1 MTRVLKPEIQLE
13 QALAGQIYHALEGDV
28 VRFVLKN
35 AQGGT
40 DDDYWRSRMEGHC
53 MKADK
58 NLLGNFYNLCHEV
71 QERLNFQ
78 EKVDYYVTG
87 DSSINAFSIA
97 AEDSEHPHIV
107 NVNSELFNLMNED
120 ELKFVI
126 GHELGHLINQDT
138 ALRRLIHF
146 VYPPQSTQIP
156 ITLQYKI
163 HLHDNL
169 AELVADRYG
178 YIACGNLEACV
189 TAFFKMASGLD
200 LEKMQVS
207 IDDLLSDN
215 SKHLD
220 YFLKGGGMSHYDHP
234 VNPIRVQAINL
245 FASARNQI
253 ELDNGMEELIQI
265 LLKVGN
271 SPLDEPM
278 SIFVATAGIIAAN
291 VDGSVSKEE
300 YEQIIRTLSG
310 SNTETEPAGIH
321 DRHYPC
327 RQGDRGEGGKLH
339 LRDREESGP
348 ERKGDLRP
356 VCRHGPAELQPQPGR
371 HFIVVHGIRSFS
383 CLLEGNKGPAA
394 APSSV
399 SPSPVASRPEVQGR
413 CHEALRAGDG
423 EIKRRIH
430 FSKSDF

>member
-107 NVNSELFNLMNED
+107 NVNSELFNLMSED

-146 VYPPQSTQIP
+146 VYPPESTQIP

-271 SPLDEPM
+271 NPLDEPM
-278 SIFVATAGIIAAN
+278 SVFVATAGIIAAN
-291 VDGSVSKEE
+291 VDGNVTKEE

-310 SNTETEPAGIH
+310 SNIFPKSFLESVLKEDVDALFEKSVNTILSVNPGLKAGMLEYII
-321 DRHYPC
+321 
-327 RQGDRGEGGKLH
+327 GIILA
-339 LRDREESGP
+339 DREIGEKEVNFVYNMGKSLGLSVQ
-348 ERKGDLRP
+348 EISVLFAGMVQRN
-356 VCRHGPAELQPQPGR
+356 
-371 HFIVVHGIRSFS
+371 F
-383 CLLEGNKGPAA
+383 N
-394 APSSV
+394 PSLDAIS
-399 SPSPVASRPEVQGR
+399 
-413 CHEALRAGDG
+413 
-423 EIKRRIH
+423 
-430 FSKSDF
+430 

>member
-58 NLLGNFYNLCHEV
+58 NLLGNFYTLCHEV

-107 NVNSELFNLMNED
+107 NVNSELFNLMSED

-138 ALRRLIHF
+138 ALRRLINF
-146 VYPPQSTQIP
+146 VYPPQATQIP

-271 SPLDEPM
+271 NPLDEPM
-278 SIFVATAGIIAAN
+278 SVFVATAGIIAAN
-291 VDGSVSKEE
+291 VDGNVTKEE

-310 SNTETEPAGIH
+310 SNIFPKSFLESVLKEDVDALFEKSVSTILSINPGLKPSLLEYMIGII
-321 DRHYPC
+321 
-327 RQGDRGEGGKLH
+327 LS
-339 LRDREESGP
+339 DREIGEK
-348 ERKGDLRP
+348 E
-356 VCRHGPAELQPQPGR
+356 VN
-371 HFIVVHGIRSFS
+371 FIYGIGKSLGLSVKEISVLFAGMVQRNF
-383 CLLEGNKGPAA
+383 N
-394 APSSV
+394 PSLDAIS
-399 SPSPVASRPEVQGR
+399 
-413 CHEALRAGDG
+413 
-423 EIKRRIH
+423 
-430 FSKSDF
+430 

>member
-1 MTRVLKPEIQLE
+1 MTRILKPEIQLE

-107 NVNSELFNLMNED
+107 NVNSELFNLMSED

-146 VYPPQSTQIP
+146 VYPPESTQIP

-271 SPLDEPM
+271 NPLDEPM
-278 SIFVATAGIIAAN
+278 SVFVATAGIIAAN
-291 VDGSVSKEE
+291 VDGNVTKEE
-300 YEQIIRTLSG
+300 YEQIIGTLSG
-310 SNTETEPAGIH
+310 SNIFPKSFLESVLKEDVDALFEKSVSTILSINPGLKPSLLEYMIGII
-321 DRHYPC
+321 
-327 RQGDRGEGGKLH
+327 LS
-339 LRDREESGP
+339 DREIGEK
-348 ERKGDLRP
+348 E
-356 VCRHGPAELQPQPGR
+356 VN
-371 HFIVVHGIRSFS
+371 FIYGIGKSLGLSVKEISVLFAGMVQRNF
-383 CLLEGNKGPAA
+383 N
-394 APSSV
+394 PSLDAIS
-399 SPSPVASRPEVQGR
+399 
-413 CHEALRAGDG
+413 
-423 EIKRRIH
+423 
-430 FSKSDF
+430 

>member
-58 NLLGNFYNLCHEV
+58 NLLENFYTLCHEV

-271 SPLDEPM
+271 NPLDEPM
-278 SIFVATAGIIAAN
+278 SVFVATAGIIAAN
-291 VDGSVSKEE
+291 VDGNVTKEE

-310 SNTETEPAGIH
+310 SNIFPKSFLESVLKEDVDALFEKSVSTILSINPGLKPSLLEYMIGII
-321 DRHYPC
+321 
-327 RQGDRGEGGKLH
+327 LS
-339 LRDREESGP
+339 DREIGEK
-348 ERKGDLRP
+348 E
-356 VCRHGPAELQPQPGR
+356 VN
-371 HFIVVHGIRSFS
+371 FIYGIGKSLGLSVKEISVLFAGMVQRNF
-383 CLLEGNKGPAA
+383 N
-394 APSSV
+394 PSLDAIS
-399 SPSPVASRPEVQGR
+399 
-413 CHEALRAGDG
+413 
-423 EIKRRIH
+423 
-430 FSKSDF
+430 

>member
-1 MTRVLKPEIQLE
+1 MTRILKPEIQLE
-13 QALAGQIYHALEGDV
+13 QALASQIYHALEGDV

-58 NLLGNFYNLCHEV
+58 NLLGNFYTLCHEV

-107 NVNSELFNLMNED
+107 NVNSELFNLMSED

-146 VYPPQSTQIP
+146 VYPPESTQIP

-271 SPLDEPM
+271 NPLDEPM
-278 SIFVATAGIIAAN
+278 SVFVATAGIIAAN
-291 VDGSVSKEE
+291 VDGNVTKEE

-310 SNTETEPAGIH
+310 SNIFPKSFLESVLKEDVDALFEKSVSTILSINPGLKPSLLEYMIGII
-321 DRHYPC
+321 
-327 RQGDRGEGGKLH
+327 LS
-339 LRDREESGP
+339 DREIGEK
-348 ERKGDLRP
+348 E
-356 VCRHGPAELQPQPGR
+356 VN
-371 HFIVVHGIRSFS
+371 FIYGIGKSLGLSVQEISVLFAGMVQRNF
-383 CLLEGNKGPAA
+383 N
-394 APSSV
+394 PSLDAIS
-399 SPSPVASRPEVQGR
+399 
-413 CHEALRAGDG
+413 
-423 EIKRRIH
+423 
-430 FSKSDF
+430 

>member
-107 NVNSELFNLMNED
+107 NVNSELFNLMSED

-138 ALRRLIHF
+138 ALRRLINF

-207 IDDLLSDN
+207 IDDLLDNN

-271 SPLDEPM
+271 NPLDEPM
-278 SIFVATAGIIAAN
+278 SVFVATAGIIAAN
-291 VDGSVSKEE
+291 VDGNVSKEE
-300 YEQIIRTLSG
+300 YEQIIQTLSG
-310 SNTETEPAGIH
+310 SNIFPKNFLESVAKSDVDALFQESVNTILSINPGLRPGMLEYIIGII
-321 DRHYPC
+321 
-327 RQGDRGEGGKLH
+327 LA
-339 LRDREESGP
+339 DREIGEKEVNFVYNMG
-348 ERKGDLRP
+348 KGLGLSVKEISVLFAGMVQRN
-356 VCRHGPAELQPQPGR
+356 
-371 HFIVVHGIRSFS
+371 F
-383 CLLEGNKGPAA
+383 N
-394 APSSV
+394 PSLDAIS
-399 SPSPVASRPEVQGR
+399 
-413 CHEALRAGDG
+413 
-423 EIKRRIH
+423 
-430 FSKSDF
+430 

>member
-271 SPLDEPM
+271 NPLDEPM
-278 SIFVATAGIIAAN
+278 SVFVATAGIIAAN
-291 VDGSVSKEE
+291 VDGNVTKEE

-310 SNTETEPAGIH
+310 SNIFPKNFLESVAKSDVDALFQESVNTILSINPGLRPGMLEYIIGII
-321 DRHYPC
+321 
-327 RQGDRGEGGKLH
+327 LA
-339 LRDREESGP
+339 DREIGEKEVNFVYNMGKSLGLSVQ
-348 ERKGDLRP
+348 EISVLFAGMVQRN
-356 VCRHGPAELQPQPGR
+356 
-371 HFIVVHGIRSFS
+371 F
-383 CLLEGNKGPAA
+383 N
-394 APSSV
+394 PSLDAIS
-399 SPSPVASRPEVQGR
+399 
-413 CHEALRAGDG
+413 
-423 EIKRRIH
+423 
-430 FSKSDF
+430 

>member
-138 ALRRLIHF
+138 ALRRLINF

-271 SPLDEPM
+271 NPLDEPM
-278 SIFVATAGIIAAN
+278 SVFVATAGIIAAN
-291 VDGSVSKEE
+291 VDGNVTKEE

-310 SNTETEPAGIH
+310 SNIFPKNFLESVAKSDVDALFQESVNTILSINPGLRPGMLEYIIGII
-321 DRHYPC
+321 
-327 RQGDRGEGGKLH
+327 LA
-339 LRDREESGP
+339 DREIGEKEVNFVYNMGKSLGLSVQ
-348 ERKGDLRP
+348 EISVLFAGMVQRN
-356 VCRHGPAELQPQPGR
+356 
-371 HFIVVHGIRSFS
+371 F
-383 CLLEGNKGPAA
+383 N
-394 APSSV
+394 PSLDAIS
-399 SPSPVASRPEVQGR
+399 
-413 CHEALRAGDG
+413 
-423 EIKRRIH
+423 
-430 FSKSDF
+430 

>member
-1 MTRVLKPEIQLE
+1 MTRILKPEIQLE
-13 QALAGQIYHALEGDV
+13 QALAGQIYHALEGYV

-107 NVNSELFNLMNED
+107 NVNSELFNLMSED

-146 VYPPQSTQIP
+146 VYPPESTQIP

-271 SPLDEPM
+271 NPLDEPM
-278 SIFVATAGIIAAN
+278 SVFVATAGIIAAN
-291 VDGSVSKEE
+291 VDGNVTKEE

-310 SNTETEPAGIH
+310 SNIFPKSFLESVLKEDVDALFEKSVSTILSINPGLKPSLLEYMIGII
-321 DRHYPC
+321 
-327 RQGDRGEGGKLH
+327 LS
-339 LRDREESGP
+339 DREIGEK
-348 ERKGDLRP
+348 E
-356 VCRHGPAELQPQPGR
+356 VN
-371 HFIVVHGIRSFS
+371 FIYGIGKSLGLSVKEISVLFAGMVQRNF
-383 CLLEGNKGPAA
+383 N
-394 APSSV
+394 PSLDAIS
-399 SPSPVASRPEVQGR
+399 
-413 CHEALRAGDG
+413 
-423 EIKRRIH
+423 
-430 FSKSDF
+430 

>member
-1 MTRVLKPEIQLE
+1 MTRILKPEIQLE

-107 NVNSELFNLMNED
+107 NVNSELFNLMSED

-146 VYPPQSTQIP
+146 VYPPESTQIP

-271 SPLDEPM
+271 NPLDEPM
-278 SIFVATAGIIAAN
+278 SVFVATAGIIAAN
-291 VDGSVSKEE
+291 VDGNVTKEE

-310 SNTETEPAGIH
+310 SNIFPKSFLESVLKEDVDALFEKSVSTILSINPGLKPSLLEYMIGII
-321 DRHYPC
+321 
-327 RQGDRGEGGKLH
+327 LS
-339 LRDREESGP
+339 DREIGEK
-348 ERKGDLRP
+348 E
-356 VCRHGPAELQPQPGR
+356 VN
-371 HFIVVHGIRSFS
+371 FIYGIGKSLGLSVKEISVLFAGMVQRNF
-383 CLLEGNKGPAA
+383 N
-394 APSSV
+394 PSLDAIS
-399 SPSPVASRPEVQGR
+399 
-413 CHEALRAGDG
+413 
-423 EIKRRIH
+423 
-430 FSKSDF
+430 

>member
-107 NVNSELFNLMNED
+107 NVNSELFNLMSED

-138 ALRRLIHF
+138 ALRRLINF
-146 VYPPQSTQIP
+146 VYPPQATQIP

-207 IDDLLSDN
+207 IEDLLDKN
-215 SKHLD
+215 SEHLD

-271 SPLDEPM
+271 NPLDEPM
-278 SIFVATAGIIAAN
+278 SVFVATAGIIAAN

-310 SNTETEPAGIH
+310 SNIFPKSFLESVAKSDVDALFQESVNTILSINPGLKPGMLEYIIGII
-321 DRHYPC
+321 
-327 RQGDRGEGGKLH
+327 LA
-339 LRDREESGP
+339 DREIGEKEVNFVYNMG
-348 ERKGDLRP
+348 KGLGLSVKEISILFAGMVQRN
-356 VCRHGPAELQPQPGR
+356 
-371 HFIVVHGIRSFS
+371 F
-383 CLLEGNKGPAA
+383 N
-394 APSSV
+394 PSLDAIS
-399 SPSPVASRPEVQGR
+399 
-413 CHEALRAGDG
+413 
-423 EIKRRIH
+423 
-430 FSKSDF
+430 